1 MKFLN
6 KIKTEKMKTNTTIR
20 SIVAMMVIFFAVT
33 TTSCKKEE
41 NITPT
46 APVLPITPTVPVT
59 PAVSMKPSFIS
70 TAENGITVRKQ
81 VYKYDLQGKLT
92 SYESRGTSSDSV
104 LIFNNNVVF
113 KATNATVVGQN
124 LLFNVDK
131 TFKSLFLPNS
141 QIDFS
146 NNQTKLSR
154 MIQPRLNN
162 TPITLGE
169 FAYSGNNLVTIGAE
183 IRIDINYN
191 NLPYQK
197 GINEIPVLL
206 KPIQYYKIME
216 MENATTTVLYDKLID
231 NVILNSGGGRIETH
245 QYSYVFDANNRVTK
259 ITNTVTKTT
268 ATTSTQKVF
277 VSIITY

>member
-1 MKFLN
+1 
-6 KIKTEKMKTNTTIR
+6 MKTNTTIR

-46 APVLPITPTVPVT
+46 PNAPVVPITPPVPVI
-59 PAVSMKPSFIS
+59 PAVSVKPSFIS
-70 TAENGITVRKQ
+70 TSENGITVRKQ
-81 VYKYDLQGKLT
+81 VYKYDVQGKLI
-92 SYESRGTSSDSV
+92 SYESRGTFSDSV
-104 LIFNNNVVF
+104 IVFNNNVVF
-113 KATNATVVGQN
+113 KGINSSVVGQN
-124 LLFNVDK
+124 LLFNTDK
-131 TFKSLFLPNS
+131 TFKSLFS
-141 QIDFS
+141 ASTQIDFV
-146 NNQTKLSR
+146 NNQNKLSR
-154 MIQPRLNN
+154 MTQTRINN
-162 TPITLGE
+162 TPITAAQ
-169 FAYSGNNLVTIGAE
+169 FQYTNNNLSAIGAE
-183 IRIDINYN
+183 IQIDINYN

-216 MENATTTVLYDKLID
+216 MENATTIVLYNKLID

-268 ATTSTQKVF
+268 TTTSTQKVF
-277 VSIITY
+277 VSTITY